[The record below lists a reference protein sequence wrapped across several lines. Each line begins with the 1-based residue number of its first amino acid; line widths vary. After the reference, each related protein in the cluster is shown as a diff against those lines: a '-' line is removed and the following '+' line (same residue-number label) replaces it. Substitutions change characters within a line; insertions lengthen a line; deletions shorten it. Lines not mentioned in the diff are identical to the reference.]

1 MEFKINH
8 DHNYYACPV
17 ARPNS
22 QLFLVRLEWEA
33 IPDEVSD
40 ASNENLQD
48 NPQNDPQNDKLTED
62 DDRDFTVSM
71 INFSGI
77 QYIVVSLERA
87 AHSKVIEIANELNLK
102 IIPGYPLARVARVK
116 QSSMAK
122 CPLTNASENDDEIK
136 HFPIRCA
143 ADSIFAVEGY
153 QDINDPHE
161 LLRLKTK
168 ESLKV
173 QSYLQARYQEM
184 TYSDELNNDIV
195 ATVLQAQPTKGRED
209 ESKFDNDVIDKST
222 CSNELNLNNDA
233 VTVDAPDVSN
243 ETAVTDDLEKVQ
255 ITLVTQ
261 ESYQQ
266 PPRKTKK

>member
-87 AHSKVIEIANELNLK
+87 AHSKVIEIADELNLK
-102 IIPGYPLARVARVK
+102 IIPGYPLARTIVEPSAK
-116 QSSMAK
+116 SSAK
-122 CPLTNASENDDEIK
+122 IKESSDTCNEVK
-136 HFPIRCA
+136 HFPIKCA
-143 ADSIFAVEGY
+143 ADSIFTVEGF
-153 QDINDPHE
+153 QDINDPRE
-161 LLRLKTK
+161 LMRLKTK
-168 ESLKV
+168 ESSKV

-184 TYSDELNNDIV
+184 TYADGLNNGI
-195 ATVLQAQPTKGRED
+195 
-209 ESKFDNDVIDKST
+209 DNDVIDNST
-222 CSNELNLNNDA
+222 CSDQINYLNDVSAVTA
-233 VTVDAPDVSN
+233 VTVDATVDDTVGDTY
-243 ETAVTDDLEKVQ
+243 EATETDDLEKVQ
-255 ITLVTQ
+255 ITLVNQ